1 MFSKTMICHIYLFV
15 QIVYFILWNIHIV
28 SNLSGWNTIFSDM
41 QIYRTFIHIVFLTY
55 LTNGVAVLWFQVV
68 ELWQNPGWL
77 LLEVPFRK
85 IFLQFFSAHSDES
98 HTQINRRYSSV
109 MDILVERSPAH
120 RVHRP
125 RRPERRYLCA
135 VHLSPPRSLPA
146 GVGAALPCLAGA
158 GLALLHV
165 CVVCKPPVRT
175 SPSSIVTPEFW
186 RKMDFRTPRICV
198 LFEIL
203 PYPYFACFLP
213 IYLQFLIA

>member
-15 QIVYFILWNIHIV
+15 QIVYFILWNIYIV

-41 QIYRTFIHIVFLTY
+41 QIYRTFIHIVFLAD
-55 LTNGVAVLWFQVV
+55 LSDGVAVLWFQVV

-120 RVHRP
+120 RVHRHSLRNRNIVP
-125 RRPERRYLCA
+125 VIINLFSQLLKLFQLLCFTFA
-135 VHLSPPRSLPA
+135 SCVSHLS
-146 GVGAALPCLAGA
+146 
-158 GLALLHV
+158 ALLRAV
-165 CVVCKPPVRT
+165 
-175 SPSSIVTPEFW
+175 S
-186 RKMDFRTPRICV
+186 
-198 LFEIL
+198 
-203 PYPYFACFLP
+203 
-213 IYLQFLIA
+213 